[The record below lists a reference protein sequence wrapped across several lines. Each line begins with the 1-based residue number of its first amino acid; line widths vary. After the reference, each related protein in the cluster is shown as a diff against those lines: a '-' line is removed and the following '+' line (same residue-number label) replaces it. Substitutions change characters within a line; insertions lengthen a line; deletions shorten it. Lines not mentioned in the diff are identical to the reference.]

1 MVTRVDENIQK
12 AKEYLNSAYCEL
24 LTVIDPST
32 NGQDYLNKDYVNDV
46 YEIIGQLLK
55 IQGRL

>member
-32 NGQDYLNKDYVNDV
+32 NGQDYLNDV